1 MKKIAVV
8 LIAMGGLLA
17 GCVGY
22 EDSNRSQYRDG
33 NRYNSDGTP
42 YRYDRD
48 RDGVSDRRD
57 SDRDGDG
64 VRNTQ
69 DRRPDDARRY

>member
-1 MKKIAVV
+1 MKTTAVV

-22 EDSNRSQYRDG
+22 EDSNRSPYRD
-33 NRYNSDGTP
+33 STA

-48 RDGVSDRRD
+48 RDGDGVSNRWD

-64 VRNTQ
+64 VRNTRDQ
-69 DRRPDDARRY
+69 NPDNPRRY